1 MNTYIARN
9 FKSLKIQL
17 EKKNLIRKKI
27 GLIPT
32 MGSLHEG
39 HLALIKKSKDLN
51 CFTIV
56 TIFLNP
62 IQFNSKTD
70 LIKYP
75 IQEKEDIKLLKNN
88 KVDLIYIP
96 KLKDIYPKNYSTY
109 LSENLYSNLLC
120 GNKRKNHFS
129 GVTTI
134 VLKLFLLINPKV
146 AFFGEKDF
154 QQLVIIKKIIQD
166 LNLNIKVVSVNT
178 VRDQSGLALS
188 SRNKLLSSKQLDI
201 ARKINYNL
209 KKVNLYNGKDVT
221 HLKNFLKKEMKKDGI
236 INIEYLEVRS
246 ESELKKLK
254 EYKNK
259 DTRVFIAVNI
269 GKVRLIDNFRWEK
282 C

>member
-1 MNTYIARN
+1 VNTYIARN

-221 HLKNFLKKEMKKDGI
+221 HLKNFLI
-236 INIEYLEVRS
+236 
-246 ESELKKLK
+246 
-254 EYKNK
+254 
-259 DTRVFIAVNI
+259 
-269 GKVRLIDNFRWEK
+269 
-282 C
+282 

>member
-1 MNTYIARN
+1 MKTYIARN
-9 FKSLKIQL
+9 FKSLKVQL

-75 IQEKEDIKLLKNN
+75 IQEKEDIKLLKKN

-120 GNKRKNHFS
+120 GDKRKNHFS

-134 VLKLFLLINPKV
+134 VLKLFL
-146 AFFGEKDF
+146 
-154 QQLVIIKKIIQD
+154 
-166 LNLNIKVVSVNT
+166 
-178 VRDQSGLALS
+178 
-188 SRNKLLSSKQLDI
+188 
-201 ARKINYNL
+201 
-209 KKVNLYNGKDVT
+209 
-221 HLKNFLKKEMKKDGI
+221 KN
-236 INIEYLEVRS
+236 
-246 ESELKKLK
+246 
-254 EYKNK
+254 
-259 DTRVFIAVNI
+259 
-269 GKVRLIDNFRWEK
+269 
-282 C
+282 

>member
-9 FKSLKIQL
+9 FKSLKKHL
-17 EKKNLIRKKI
+17 EIKNLVKKRV

-32 MGSLHEG
+32 MGALHEG

-51 CFTIV
+51 CFTVV

-62 IQFNSKTD
+62 TQFNSRAD

-75 IQEKEDIKLLKNN
+75 IQEKKDIKLLKKNR
-88 KVDLIYIP
+88 VDLIFIP
-96 KLKDIYPKNYSTY
+96 KLIDIYPKNYSTY
-109 LSENLYSNLLC
+109 LSENLYSNFLC
-120 GNKRKNHFS
+120 GSKRKNHFS

-134 VLKLFLLINPKV
+134 VLKLFLLVNPKV

-166 LNLNIKVVSVNT
+166 LNLNIKVVSVKT
-178 VRDQSGLALS
+178 VRDQHGLALS

-201 ARKINYNL
+201 ARKINHNL
-209 KKVNLYNGKDVT
+209 KKVNLYNGRAAA
-221 HLKNFLKKEMKKDGI
+221 HLKSFLKKEMKKDGI
-236 INIEYLEVRS
+236 INIEYLEIRS

-254 EYKNK
+254 EYKSN
-259 DTRVFIAVNI
+259 DTRIFIAVNI
-269 GKVRLIDNFRWEK
+269 GKVRLIDNLRWEK
-282 C
+282 F

>member
-1 MNTYIARN
+1 VNTYIARN